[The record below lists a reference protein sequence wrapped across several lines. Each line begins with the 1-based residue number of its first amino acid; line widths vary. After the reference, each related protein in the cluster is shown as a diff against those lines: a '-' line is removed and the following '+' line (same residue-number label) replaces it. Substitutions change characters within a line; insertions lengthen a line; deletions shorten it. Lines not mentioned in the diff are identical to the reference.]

1 MSVPYR
7 PQSQGIV
14 ERLNAEVMRHLRAFI
29 LPLKDATV
37 WPTYL
42 PLVQRLLNSAIHST
56 TGVSPAQLLYGNAI
70 DLDRHLFPSTA
81 QPSTVAPTKRSTTKL
96 STPADYVEQLRQAQH
111 TLTTTARNLQQQH
124 IDAYLAKSPGVP
136 TTLTEGDHVL
146 VAYPQRPPT
155 KLHSRWKGPFI
166 VTAHVRD
173 NVYQV
178 QSLVDFAYQEIH
190 LDRLRLYAPDVNCD
204 SSLVASWDSEEF
216 QIDHISQH
224 TGTPRKR
231 TAMTFLVRWLNY
243 GEESD
248 SWEPYAH
255 LKHTTA
261 FDTYAKLH
269 NLSF

>member
-1 MSVPYR
+1 M
-7 PQSQGIV
+7 QSPTSPIAA
-14 ERLNAEVMRHLRAFI
+14 RL
-29 LPLKDATV
+29 
-37 WPTYL
+37 
-42 PLVQRLLNSAIHST
+42 
-56 TGVSPAQLLYGNAI
+56 PAVVL
-70 DLDRHLFPSTA
+70 
-81 QPSTVAPTKRSTTKL
+81 
-96 STPADYVEQLRQAQH
+96 
-111 TLTTTARNLQQQH
+111 
-124 IDAYLAKSPGVP
+124 
-136 TTLTEGDHVL
+136 L
-146 VAYPQRPPT
+146 VATRFPT
-155 KLHSRWKGPFI
+155 AGTLDLHPAHFVVYHSDTLVIWFHHIQPDFSPFI